1 MNTEQIKAR
10 AFDYIDSISDKI
22 IAHGNAVM
30 NTPELGFREEK
41 TSSYVR
47 TEMEKLGLADI
58 RGVALTGVSARLSE
72 DKAGP
77 EICMIGELDAVLT
90 PDHKRADK
98 STGAAHSC
106 GHNIQIAQLLGCADA
121 LKNSGI
127 SGELGGN
134 VRFLAAPAEEFV
146 ELEYRQQLRKSG
158 KISELSGKKELIAE
172 GFFDGISCAMM
183 VHSQAD
189 QPQKSCFIDCN
200 SLGFVAKRVR
210 FIGKA
215 AHAGGEPY
223 KGINALNAAMAAMMC
238 IHAMRET
245 FRDEDKIRV
254 HPIITKGG
262 DLVNIVPADVT
273 METYVRGA
281 TPQAVADASF
291 KVDRAI
297 KGAAYAV
304 GAKVEIEDL
313 GSYAPLHQDLELSAL
328 FEKNALRF
336 MDSSAIY
343 HNIDMIG
350 STDMGD
356 LSLILPVI
364 QPTFG
369 GYAGGAHS
377 RDFCSVDDY
386 VTHIL
391 PCKIMT
397 ATAIDLLA
405 DNARLA
411 VQIKENFDRTHK
423 KELQNTESNDKNV

>member
-1 MNTEQIKAR
+1 MNTEEIKSR

-30 NTPELGFREEK
+30 NTPELGFREKK
-41 TSSYVR
+41 TSAYVR
-47 TEMEKLGLADI
+47 GEMEKLGLADI
-58 RGVALTGVSARLSE
+58 RNVALTGVSSRLFGGDRGTE
-72 DKAGP
+72 V
-77 EICMIGELDAVLT
+77 CVIGELDAVLT
-90 PDHKRADK
+90 PDHKKADK

-121 LKNSGI
+121 LRNCGI
-127 SGELGGN
+127 ASELGGN
-134 VRFLAAPAEEFV
+134 VVFLAVPAEEFV
-146 ELEYRQQLRKSG
+146 ELEYRQQLRESG
-158 KISELSGKKELIAE
+158 KISELSGKKELLAE
-172 GFFDGISCAMM
+172 GFFDNIACAMM

-189 QPQKSCFIDCN
+189 QPEKSCFINCN
-200 SLGFVAKRVR
+200 SLGFVAKKIR

-223 KGINALNAAMAAMMC
+223 KGINALNAAMAAIMC

-281 TPQAVADASF
+281 TPEAVADAAF

-304 GAKVEIEDL
+304 GAEVVIEDL
-313 GSYAPLHQDLELSAL
+313 GSYAPLHQDAELSGL
-328 FEKNALRF
+328 FENNALRF
-336 MDSSAIY
+336 MDSSVIY
-343 HNIDMIG
+343 HNIDMVG

-356 LSLILPVI
+356 LSLRLPVI

-369 GYAGGAHS
+369 GYTGGAHS

-397 ATAIDLLA
+397 ATVIDLLC
-405 DNARLA
+405 DNACAAKR
-411 VQIKENFDRTHK
+411 IKENFDKTHK
-423 KELQNTESNDKNV
+423 KTI